1 MVENRILFS
10 IVVPVYNRP
19 EELDELLES
28 LSHQGVRGFEVIVVD
43 DGSTRRCD
51 EVCAKWETIGAFPL
65 RYEWQQ
71 NTGPAGARNRAALD
85 PALRGD
91 YILFLDSDCIAPP
104 NYLYFTQH
112 WVGESGWVDLW
123 GGPDAFMKSFTVK
136 QKAIS
141 YAMTSPLTTG
151 GIRGGGE
158 RATKFYPRT
167 FNMGVRRE
175 AFRQVGGFTSDM
187 RYGEDVDLS
196 MRLVEQGFR
205 SALFPDLFVY
215 HKRRTTFGAFFRQV
229 FHSGGARVDL
239 SRRHKGSLKLVHL
252 LPAIGVVLLILG
264 MLIPVTNFQEAVFAL
279 ALLYALLVGLHA
291 TYRFRSP
298 RLGGLAILACAVMML
313 GYGLGYL
320 SSLLGLAGREE
331 G

>member
-1 MVENRILFS
+1 
-10 IVVPVYNRP
+10 
-19 EELDELLES
+19 LES
-28 LSHQGVRGFEVIVVD
+28 LSHQGVNCFEVIVVD
-43 DGSTRRCD
+43 DGSTQKCD
-51 EVCAKWETIGAFPL
+51 EVCAKWGEIGTFPL
-65 RYEWQQ
+65 RYEWQP
-71 NTGPAGARNRAALD
+71 NTGPAGARNRGALD
-85 PALRGD
+85 SALRGE
-91 YILFLDSDCIAPP
+91 YIVFLDSDCIAPP

-123 GGPDAFMKSFTVK
+123 GGPDAYMKTFTAK

-175 AFRQVGGFTSDM
+175 AFCQVNGFSADM

-229 FHSGGARVDL
+229 FHSGGARVEL
-239 SRRHKGSLKLVHL
+239 SKRHKGSLKLVHL
-252 LPAIGVVLLILG
+252 LPSTGVVLLLLG
-264 MLIPVTNFQEAVFAL
+264 LLIPVTNFQEGVFGL
-279 ALLYALLVGLHA
+279 ALLYALAVGGHA
-291 TYRFRSP
+291 TYRMRSL

-320 SSLLGLAGREE
+320 SSLLGLAG
-331 G
+331 GDDA